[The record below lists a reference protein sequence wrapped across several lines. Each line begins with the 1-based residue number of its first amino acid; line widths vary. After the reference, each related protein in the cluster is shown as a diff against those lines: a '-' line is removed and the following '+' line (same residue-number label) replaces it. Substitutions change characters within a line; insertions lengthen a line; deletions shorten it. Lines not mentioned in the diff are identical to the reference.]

1 MGIDVLSCILLLILL
16 IPVGFVAL
24 VIHLVRK
31 HIH

>member
-1 MGIDVLSCILLLILL
+1 MSAGGLGCILLLILL

-24 VIHLVRK
+24 VIHLLRK